1 MVMTGLVRAVRM
13 GAVYHLAAR
22 VYGAVGQPEAYV
34 RTHGID
40 PIRQEAAVLQ
50 FVEAHRRIKRE
61 NVVKLCGV
69 TERQATQLLGRLG
82 PGGQNLSVQG
92 M

>member
-1 MVMTGLVRAVRM
+1 MRIGVW
-13 GAVYHLAAR
+13 VYHLAAR

-50 FVEAHRRIKRE
+50 FVEAHRRMRKRE

-69 TERQATQLLGRLG
+69 TERQATRLFGRLVREA
-82 PGGQNLSVQG
+82 NLWG
-92 M
+92 RG